1 MVRVKTEKPK
11 GLLNPEVGKK
21 KFHLSLYL
29 PSPDLAFFI
38 EQYWIPSWDLRG
50 QEPYISEN
58 LPYPSVHLV
67 FDKDNTKIFGVITTK
82 FSRRLEGKG
91 RVFGIKFRPGAFYP
105 FIKSPVSRLTNQII
119 GVADVFGED
128 CVALEK
134 AILALEDEKAM
145 VELAENF
152 LRGRLPEEDEN
163 VALINRTIDCIV
175 THRDITKVDDV
186 VRHMSVNKRTLQRLF
201 SQYVGVSPKWVI
213 KRYRL
218 YDAAEKLAS
227 GDALDCSRIALDL
240 GYFDQ
245 AHFIKDFKA
254 IIGRTPAEYA
264 RSLA

>member
-1 MVRVKTEKPK
+1 MVRVKTEKSK
-11 GLLNPEVGKK
+11 GILNPEVGKK

-38 EQYWIPSWDLRG
+38 EHYWIPSWDLRG
-50 QEPYISEN
+50 QEPYLSEN

-82 FSRRLEGKG
+82 FTRRLEGKG

-105 FIKSPVSRLTNQII
+105 FVKSPVSHFTNQTISVI
-119 GVADVFGED
+119 DVFGED
-128 CVALEK
+128 GLALEK
-134 AILALEDEKAM
+134 TILALEDEKEM
-145 VELAENF
+145 VELAEAF
-152 LRGRLPEEDEN
+152 LRARLPEEDEN
-163 VALINRTIDCIV
+163 IALINQIIECIV
-175 THRDITKVDDV
+175 SHREISKVDGV
-186 VRHMSVNKRTLQRLF
+186 VRHMGVNKRKLQRLF

-218 YDAAEKLAS
+218 YDAAEKLAN

-245 AHFIKDFKA
+245 AHFIKDFKT
-254 IIGRTPAEYA
+254 IIGTTPAEYA
-264 RSLA
+264 RSLV